1 MHSKSNNKVQPMKK
15 MMSDYEKSNQIER
28 VEYNKLSSKEYAKL
42 LADNNRQ
49 VCGQNLLNYLCD
61 KYKINRIPLIVLEKP
76 RKGNK
81 RGQTL
86 GFYKYSKLGYGV
98 SITIYNLTAKT
109 NTRVAIKRFTDTLL
123 HEFIHHYDTEYLKI
137 KSAHTCG
144 FYKRISD
151 LQKKLAATATK

>member
-1 MHSKSNNKVQPMKK
+1 
-15 MMSDYEKSNQIER
+15 MMTDYEKSNQIER

-61 KYKINRIPLIVLEKP
+61 KYKINRIPLYISEQP
-76 RKGNK
+76 RKSNG

-86 GFYKYSKLGYGV
+86 GFYKYGPKRGI
-98 SITIYNLTAKT
+98 SITIYNITAKT
-109 NTRVAIKRFTDTLL
+109 NTRVSIKRFTDTLL

-144 FYKRISD
+144 FYKRITD
-151 LQKKLAATATK
+151 LKKKLAAT